1 MMAIL
6 TSVRWYF
13 IVVLI
18 FISLI
23 ISILSIF
30 SCASWP
36 STCLFWR
43 NVYSDLL
50 LIFYGVVCFQIL
62 SCMSFL
68 YVLEINLL
76 SVSSFANI
84 FSQSVGCLSILSMIS
99 YTVQKFLS
107 LIGSHQFIFAF
118 VSFTLETDQKI
129 AAIYGKGCSAYAF
142 LQEFYSIWSNI

>member
-6 TSVRWYF
+6 TSVRWHF

-30 SCASWP
+30 SCACWP
-36 STCLFWR
+36 SICLFWR
-43 NVYSDLL
+43 NVYLDLL
-50 LIFYGVVCFQIL
+50 LIFYGVVFFQIL

-68 YVLEINLL
+68 HVLEINLL
-76 SVSSFANI
+76 SISSFANI

-99 YTVQKFLS
+99 YTVQKLLC
-107 LIGSHQFIFAF
+107 LIGSHQFIFVLF
-118 VSFTLETDQKI
+118 PLLWRKTVYSMSGV
-129 AAIYGKGCSAYAF
+129 GKTGQ
-142 LQEFYSIWSNI
+142 LHVKEWN